1 MISVVIPSR
10 NDDINLFRDTL
21 NCILAQDL
29 KPKELVVVD
38 SSSNSNV
45 EKLLKDINFHE
56 IAIIYKKIEGTFAG
70 KSTNIGMKLANEKY
84 IALLDT

>member
-45 EKLLKDINFHE
+45 KKLLKSTNFHG
-56 IAIIYKKIEGTFAG
+56 ITIIY
-70 KSTNIGMKLANEKY
+70 
-84 IALLDT
+84 

>member
-45 EKLLKDINFHE
+45 EKLLKDINLR
-56 IAIIYKKIEGTFAG
+56 APLLG
-70 KSTNIGMKLANEKY
+70 KAPI
-84 IALLDT
+84 

>member
-45 EKLLKDINFHE
+45 EKLLKDINF
-56 IAIIYKKIEGTFAG
+56 
-70 KSTNIGMKLANEKY
+70 S
-84 IALLDT
+84 